1 MIVEDLVYVKDI
13 IDVEGQGCTGGS
25 VNMYNGE
32 EGQLR
37 AYIESIPLISNPAI
51 VNNII
56 NTAIAITSNNILF
69 SIKVLLFLYT
79 NVIVIH
85 NATYSY

>member
-1 MIVEDLVYVKDI
+1 M
-13 IDVEGQGCTGGS
+13 EGQGCTGGL

-37 AYIESIPLISNPAI
+37 AYVEPIPLLSNSAI

-69 SIKVLLFLYT
+69 FIKVLLFLYI
-79 NVIVIH
+79 NDIVIH
-85 NATYSY
+85 NTAY